1 MAVTSVGTSVSLLE
15 AQKQAAKKTS
25 TNELGTDTFM
35 TLMLTQMR
43 NQNPMEPMNDT
54 EMISQM
60 AQLNSVTQLQK
71 MSTSM
76 SSVEHLNQLLSASGM
91 MGKTVSYKDSTG
103 NLFSGLVSSVTIDGT
118 SVNLTVGQQSIS
130 ISSVLKIG

>member
-1 MAVTSVGTSVSLLE
+1 MAVNSVGTSVSLTD
-15 AQKQAAKKTS
+15 AQKQAAKTKTTNDLGTS
-25 TNELGTDTFM
+25 TFLS
-35 TLMLTQMR
+35 LMLTQMR
-43 NQNPMEPMNDT
+43 NQNPLEPMKDN

-60 AQLNSVTQLQK
+60 AQLNSVEELQK

-91 MGKTVSYKDSTG
+91 MGKSVTYKDSNG
-103 NLFSGLVSSVTIDGT
+103 SLASALVSSVTIDGE
-118 SVNLTVGQQSIS
+118 SVFLTVGDKTIP